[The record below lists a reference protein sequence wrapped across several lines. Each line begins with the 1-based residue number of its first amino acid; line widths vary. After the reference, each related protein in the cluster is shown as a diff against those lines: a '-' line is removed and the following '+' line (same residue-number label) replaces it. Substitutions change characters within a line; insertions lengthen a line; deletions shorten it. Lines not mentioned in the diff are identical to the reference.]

1 MKFIIF
7 GFTNLKFFI
16 MKKVLFIVFL
26 AIAGVSNVNAQEGV
40 LNGGFNLGLPTGD
53 VSETY
58 TFVLGAEL
66 NYMFPVADGFT
77 LGPSV
82 QYSHFFGDEVG
93 GFEISDASFLPISG
107 AARFNVSEKFV
118 VGANLGYAIGID
130 EGNDGGFYYR
140 PVVGYK
146 IGETTQLNISY
157 SGISM
162 DGGTFSNVSL
172 GVMFGI

>member
-1 MKFIIF
+1 
-7 GFTNLKFFI
+7 

-53 VSETY
+53 TSNVSSFTI
-58 TFVLGAEL
+58 GGEL

-77 LGPSV
+77 LGPSI
-82 QYSHFFGDEVG
+82 QYSYYTGKD
-93 GFEISDASFLPISG
+93 GFDGISVLPISG

-118 VGANLGYAIGID
+118 VGANLGYALGLTDGI
-130 EGNDGGFYYR
+130 DGGFFYR

-146 IGETTQLNISY
+146 IGDTTQLNLSY
-157 SGISM
+157 SGITN
-162 DGGTFSNVSL
+162 DGLDINNIAI